1 MITAEIIQQTE
12 ARFAQRQPIR
22 LEREA
27 KIRSGRILEADTPE
41 RVKKRIQHLATMAVV
56 IEGVGLPVP
65 GQPATTTADLERILS
80 KNDLMSVRY
89 LEIGLRIARTVGR
102 IHIRSADGNGFGTG
116 FLVSP
121 KLLMTNNHVL
131 ESAQAAG
138 TSRVEFNFQE
148 GPDGRLL
155 PSIFVDL
162 DPAAFFVTDRT
173 LDFSV
178 VALKGNLGNVGRFG
192 WNGLSAAEGK
202 LIVGE
207 YVSIIQHPS
216 GERKQVALREN
227 QVVDVLDN
235 FVHYRTDTSPGSS
248 GSPVFNDQWE
258 IVALHHSGVPKK
270 DAQGRILAT
279 NGAVWTSSMGTDKIQ
294 WIANEGVR
302 ISKILRHI
310 QGMSLSGPQ
319 AALRRQLLESEKG
332 WTGGRESTEQIALEG
347 VEAGRSP
354 NSWTLPLQLTID
366 IGGGTAGLSMGA
378 KPTEAGP
385 TPPVPITNGSGEHA
399 ASPDEMLSA
408 WRAYESATRTPET
421 AEPPPAAIPAPPP
434 RVETAAEWLT
444 GAPSVP
450 ATMQE
455 QFGRAA

>member
-12 ARFAQRQPIR
+12 ARFAQRQAIR
-22 LEREA
+22 QEREA
-27 KIRSGRILEADTPE
+27 KIKSGRILEADAPE
-41 RVKKRIQHLATMAVV
+41 RVKERLQHLATRAVV
-56 IEGVGLPVP
+56 IEGVGLPAP
-65 GQPATTTADLERILS
+65 GQPSTTTADLERILGKS
-80 KNDLMSVRY
+80 DLMSVRY
-89 LEIGLRIARTVGR
+89 FEIGLRIARTVGR
-102 IHIRSADGNGFGTG
+102 VHVRSADGNGFGTG

-131 ESAQAAG
+131 ENAQTAG
-138 TSRVEFNFQE
+138 ASRVEFNFQE

-155 PSIFVDL
+155 PSIFVDF
-162 DPAAFFVTDRT
+162 DPATFYVTDRA

-178 VALKGNLGNVGRFG
+178 VALKGNLSNISRFG
-192 WNGLSAAEGK
+192 WNGLSASEGK

-216 GERKQVALREN
+216 GERKQIALREN
-227 QVVDVLDN
+227 QVVDVLEN

-258 IVALHHSGVPKK
+258 IVALHHSGIPKK
-270 DAQGRILAT
+270 DSQGRILAV
-279 NGAVWTSSMGTDKIQ
+279 NGAVWTQSMGQDKIQ

-302 ISKILRHI
+302 ISKILRHL
-310 QGMSLSGPQ
+310 QGLSLSGPQ
-319 AALRRQLLESEKG
+319 ATLRNQLLQSEKG
-332 WTGGRESTEQIALEG
+332 WTGGRESTEQIAVEG
-347 VEAGRSP
+347 VEGSRP

-366 IGGGTAGLSMGA
+366 VSGGTAGLSIGG
-378 KPTEAGP
+378 KPTEAGSASSA
-385 TPPVPITNGSGEHA
+385 PVTNGSGEHA

-408 WRAYESATRTPET
+408 WRAYESASYTPEA
-421 AEPPPAAIPAPPP
+421 AEPPPAAVPAPPP
-434 RVETAAEWLT
+434 RAESAAEWLT
-444 GAPSVP
+444 GQPSAP

>member
-12 ARFAQRQPIR
+12 ARFAQRQAIR
-22 LEREA
+22 QEREA
-27 KIRSGRILEADTPE
+27 KIKSGRILEADTPE
-41 RVKKRIQHLATMAVV
+41 RVKERLQHLATRAVI
-56 IEGVGLPVP
+56 IEGVGLPAP
-65 GQPATTTADLERILS
+65 GQAAAATSDLERILGR
-80 KNDLMSVRY
+80 NDLMSVRY

-102 IHIRSADGNGFGTG
+102 VHVRSADGNGFGTG

-131 ESAQAAG
+131 ENAQTAG
-138 TSRVEFNFQE
+138 ASRVEFNFQE

-155 PSIFVDL
+155 PSIFLDF
-162 DPAAFFVTDRT
+162 DPASFFITDRT

-178 VALKGNLGNVGRFG
+178 VALKGNLSNISKFG

-227 QVVDVLDN
+227 QVIDVLDS
-235 FVHYRTDTSPGSS
+235 FAHYRTDTSPGSS

-258 IVALHHSGVPKK
+258 IVALHHSGIPKK
-270 DAQGRILAT
+270 DSQGRILAT
-279 NGAVWTSSMGTDKIQ
+279 NGAVWTQSMGQDKIH

-310 QGMSLSGPQ
+310 QGLSMSGPQ
-319 AALRRQLLESEKG
+319 AALRNQLLQSEKG
-332 WTGGRESTEQIALEG
+332 WTGGRESTEQTAVEG
-347 VEAGRSP
+347 VEGGRP

-366 IGGGTAGLSMGA
+366 VSGGMAGLSIGG
-378 KPTEAGP
+378 KPTEASP
-385 TPPVPITNGSGEHA
+385 AAAAVTNGGGGEHA
-399 ASPDEMLSA
+399 GSADEMLGA
-408 WRAYESATRTPET
+408 WRAYESASYTPE
-421 AEPPPAAIPAPPP
+421 AEAPPAAAPAPPP
-434 RVETAAEWLT
+434 PRVQTAAEWLT
-444 GAPSVP
+444 GAPSTP